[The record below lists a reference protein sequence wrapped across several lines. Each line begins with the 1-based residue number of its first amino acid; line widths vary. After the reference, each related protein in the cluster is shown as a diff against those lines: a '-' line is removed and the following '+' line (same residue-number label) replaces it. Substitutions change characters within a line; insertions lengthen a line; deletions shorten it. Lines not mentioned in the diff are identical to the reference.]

1 MWGEQNGDVGSDRAH
16 AEKAATF
23 TGMVAVVV
31 LAIGMMMGRSVLM
44 HVHNAGILMV
54 VGQAV
59 RGDGSRA
66 EGHDGGRCRQTQ
78 RIKHG
83 KQNCRAPTPSLG

>member
-1 MWGEQNGDVGSDRAH
+1 MRGGQNGDVGSDRAY

-23 TGMVAVVV
+23 TGMVAVVA
-31 LAIGMMMGRSVLM
+31 LAIGMTMGRSVL
-44 HVHNAGILMV
+44 VDVRNAGIVVV

-59 RGDGSRA
+59 RGDGGRA

-78 RIKHG
+78 RIEHG
-83 KQNCRAPTPSLG
+83 KQSCHAPTPLLR